1 MKKLSKEKIIFVV
14 FYLVLLVVNLLLVS
28 IQNYDNIILQ
38 NEYDFKEK
46 NNMDV
51 NLEYYQMLDNKSK
64 LDNSEEFTSKTTK
77 VILIPSLIFL
87 LPMLIID
94 FDKIKLQNV
103 FLYIGLV
110 LGMMYIFIVPIGG
123 VPDEQAHWYKSYEV
137 SLGHFK
143 SDKNE
148 DGYGGRVLPSKI
160 KGVITL
166 DNSSESQEGMNYIFE
181 DSIKDLDIRY
191 EESKKLDESKTEF
204 IEFSNTAIYPAI
216 SYLPQAAGI
225 AITRIFTDSIR
236 VQAYAARIVNFLV
249 YMSVMYF
256 AFKILP
262 KKKNLLFLIAFL
274 PICIQEAAS
283 MSLDGT
289 VMAVTTL
296 LISYTLSL
304 MYPENI
310 DRKINIKDIIILG
323 ICSII
328 VSITKVIYLPVVL
341 ILLLIPKERFKN
353 NKQKYLIISLII
365 LLATIL
371 DLFVIMGSFEYKNRI
386 AKFDANTKVQIVDG
400 IIKNPVQFA
409 KVSLA
414 TIKKYGTNHILE
426 IFGNGLSWLDVNI
439 SPLYVFTLL
448 VLIVNEIIVSRK
460 DIKEDNEK
468 EIAKENTNVYFEI
481 KKFKLK
487 INKEFFVKV
496 FFGCVFLIL
505 VLAIFVT
512 EYATINSV
520 GSLYIEGIQG
530 RYYIPM
536 LLMLGIVFSNDV
548 IFIKNNKSIPKM
560 YLFMFLIFVNL
571 HALTYI
577 MFKYL

>member
-38 NEYDFKEK
+38 NEYDFKEE

-64 LDNSEEFTSKTTK
+64 IENSEEFISKTTK
-77 VILIPSLIFL
+77 VIVIPSLVFL
-87 LPMLIID
+87 ILMLCID
-94 FDKIKLQNV
+94 FDKIKIQNV
-103 FLYIGLV
+103 FLSVGLV
-110 LGMMYIFIVPIGG
+110 LGIMYIFIVPIGG
-123 VPDEQAHWYKSYEV
+123 VPDEQVHWYRAYEV
-137 SLGHFK
+137 SLGHLK

-148 DGYGGRVLPSKI
+148 EGYGGRVLPSKV

-166 DNSSESQEGMNYIFE
+166 DNSSESQVGQNYIFE

-204 IEFSNTAIYPAI
+204 VEFSNTALYPAV

-225 AITRIFTDSIR
+225 AITRIFTDSMR

-249 YMSVMYF
+249 YMTIMYY
-256 AFKILP
+256 AIKILP
-262 KKKNLLFLIAFL
+262 KKKSLLFLIAFL
-274 PICIQEAAS
+274 PVCVQQSAS
-283 MSLDGT
+283 MSLDGL
-289 VMAVTTL
+289 VMATATL
-296 LISYTLSL
+296 LIAYTLSL
-304 MYPENI
+304 IYPENN
-310 DRKINIKDIIILG
+310 DRKINIKDMIILG
-323 ICSII
+323 VCSIV
-328 VSITKVIYLPVVL
+328 VSITKVIYLPLVL

-353 NKQKYLIISLII
+353 NKQKYLIVCLII
-365 LLATIL
+365 LLATIC
-371 DLFVIMGSFEYKNRI
+371 DLLVITGSFEYKNRI
-386 AKFDANTKVQIVDG
+386 ARFGADTKVQIIDG

-414 TIKKYGTNHILE
+414 TIKKYGVTHVLE
-426 IFGNGLSWLDVNI
+426 IFGNGLCWLDVNI
-439 SPLYVFTLL
+439 SPVYVFTLL
-448 VLIVNEIIVSRK
+448 VLMVNEILVNKKDKNEGTDSELVEERK
-460 DIKEDNEK
+460 DEYI
-468 EIAKENTNVYFEI
+468 EI
-481 KKFKLK
+481 KKLK
-487 INKEFFVKV
+487 INKELFIKV
-496 FFGCVFLIL
+496 FLGCVFLIL

-512 EYATINSV
+512 EYATINAV
-520 GSLYIEGIQG
+520 GSLYIDGIQG

-536 LLMLGIVFSNDV
+536 LLLLGVVFTNDV
-548 IFIKNNKSIPKM
+548 IFIKNNKQLPKM

>member
-38 NEYDFKEK
+38 NEYDFKEE

-64 LDNSEEFTSKTTK
+64 IENSEEFISKTTK
-77 VILIPSLIFL
+77 VIVIPSLVFL
-87 LPMLIID
+87 ILMLFID
-94 FDKIKLQNV
+94 FDKIKIQNV
-103 FLYIGLV
+103 FLCMGLV

-123 VPDEQAHWYKSYEV
+123 VPDEHAHWYKAYEV
-137 SLGHFK
+137 SLGYFK

-148 DGYGGRVLPSKI
+148 EGYGGRALPFKLT
-160 KGVITL
+160 GVVTL
-166 DNSSESQEGMNYIFE
+166 DFSGESQEGLNYIFE
-181 DSIKDLDIRY
+181 DSIKDLDVRY
-191 EESKKLDESKTEF
+191 EALKKLDYFDIKF
-204 IEFSNTAIYPAI
+204 IEFSNTAIYPAV

-225 AITRIFTDSIR
+225 ALTRMFTDSMR

-249 YMSVMYF
+249 YMAIMYY
-256 AFKILP
+256 AIKILP

-274 PICIQEAAS
+274 PVCVQQSAS
-283 MSLDGT
+283 MSLDGL
-289 VMAVTTL
+289 VMATATL
-296 LISYTLSL
+296 LIAYTLSL
-304 MYPENI
+304 IYPENNN
-310 DRKINIKDIIILG
+310 RKINIKDMIVLG
-323 ICSII
+323 ICSTI
-328 VSITKVIYLPVVL
+328 VSITKVIYLPLVL

-353 NKQKYLIISLII
+353 NKQKYLIVCLII
-365 LLATIL
+365 LLATIC
-371 DLFVIMGSFEYKNRI
+371 DLLVITGSFEYKNRI
-386 AKFDANTKVQIVDG
+386 ARFGADTKVQILDG

-414 TIKKYGTNHILE
+414 TIKKYGLSHVLE

-448 VLIVNEIIVSRK
+448 VLMVNEILVNRK
-460 DIKEDNEK
+460 DKNENINNELVEEKKEEYI
-468 EIAKENTNVYFEI
+468 EF
-481 KKFKLK
+481 KKFK
-487 INKEFFVKV
+487 INKECFIKV
-496 FFGCVFLIL
+496 FLGCVFLIL

-512 EYATINSV
+512 EYATINAV
-520 GSLYIEGIQG
+520 GSLYIDGIQG

-536 LLMLGIVFSNDV
+536 LLLLGFVFTNDV
-548 IFIKNNKSIPKM
+548 IYIKNNKQLPKM